1 MGEMVCSVSP
11 TRLANT
17 QPAQVPADS
26 EHPATH
32 DCFPIVFPPT
42 GVCTQRPKIGR
53 ITMTTDPEFDA
64 CHADA
69 APVQTKERIYDDQ
82 IAPLMAQ
89 ILDICKTH
97 HIACVATFGVPSETD
112 AELACSSALVGPEF
126 LTDCGPELR
135 TMLRRVLRNTG
146 A

>member
-1 MGEMVCSVSP
+1 
-11 TRLANT
+11 
-17 QPAQVPADS
+17 
-26 EHPATH
+26 
-32 DCFPIVFPPT
+32 
-42 GVCTQRPKIGR
+42 
-53 ITMTTDPEFDA
+53 MTTDPEFDA
-64 CHADA
+64 LYAKA
-69 APVQTKERIYDDQ
+69 APKQTKERIYDDQ

-112 AELACSSALVGPEF
+112 AELACSSALVGPEY

-135 TMLRRVLRNTG
+135 AMLRRTLRSID